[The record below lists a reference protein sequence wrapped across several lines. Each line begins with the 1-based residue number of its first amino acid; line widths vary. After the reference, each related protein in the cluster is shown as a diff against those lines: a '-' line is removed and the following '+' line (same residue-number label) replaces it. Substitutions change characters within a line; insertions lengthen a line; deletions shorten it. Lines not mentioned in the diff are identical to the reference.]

1 MFRMKIECQLN
12 IKDRTLIGGVAEYN
26 VIPKEIQIN
35 HKVYKVIGLSYG
47 IKNPKV
53 SLEIEKTENNLQG
66 FCATAYYT
74 YNISGKYDRE
84 EFKKTVELL
93 KNKVK
98 NIKEMKYSE
107 DPLDGDQLQIITTK
121 DGEIVVKNNFMVGA
135 VWIESEIELNS
146 IF

>member
-84 EFKKTVELL
+84 EFKKTVELPNIPA
-93 KNKVK
+93 NKIIPIQ
-98 NIKEMKYSE
+98 N
-107 DPLDGDQLQIITTK
+107 PIITVSFYLSLFT
-121 DGEIVVKNNFMVGA
+121 
-135 VWIESEIELNS
+135 
-146 IF
+146 